1 MSDVIA
7 IDADAFKERL
17 ADLCLRPRPG
27 LPRKRR
33 DRHVLLRSI
42 LHLLDADGLYS
53 EEEINVAIRDWLHT
67 VAPRLRVDH
76 VQLRRALVDHGY
88 LSRTSDGAA
97 YMPCQPE
104 GIRFA
109 PEIAG
114 LRPAAIVEAGRRRM
128 ARKRALH
135 LRADDVAAKRG
146 AMPDHEGEG
155 PPGSVQ

>member
-1 MSDVIA
+1 MSTVIA
-7 IDADAFKERL
+7 IDADVFKDRL
-17 ADLCLRPRPG
+17 AGLCLRPRPG
-27 LPRKRR
+27 LPRKQL

-53 EEEINVAIRDWLHT
+53 EDEINVAIRDWLRT

-104 GIRFA
+104 RIRFA
-109 PEIAG
+109 QEIAG
-114 LRPAAIVEAGRRRM
+114 LRPAAIVETGRRRI

-135 LRADDVAAKRG
+135 LHADDVAAKRG
-146 AMPDHEGEG
+146 AMPD
-155 PPGSVQ
+155 